1 MTTGLKPE
9 QTPRYGSLVIEKTLT
24 SYNAT
29 LGDAVFV
36 FRVEG
41 TRDHT
46 QVISDVVSLNFDG
59 TGTKRVEITGIPAGT
74 AVTVTEIYGGSNYDV
89 TSSGTQT
96 AVIPADGEEGAPA
109 TVSFTN
115 EYNGGMN
122 PGSGIV
128 NHFEYTDGVWD
139 WEQQTDSSQGLNLQP
154 QTDDAS
160 GEQEAAEPDGQEAQ
174 Q

>member
-1 MTTGLKPE
+1 M
-9 QTPRYGSLVIEKTLT
+9 
-24 SYNAT
+24 
-29 LGDAVFV
+29 
-36 FRVEG
+36 
-41 TRDHT
+41 
-46 QVISDVVSLNFDG
+46 
-59 TGTKRVEITGIPAGT
+59 
-74 AVTVTEIYGGSNYDV
+74 TEIYGGSNYDV

-96 AVIPADGEEGAPA
+96 AVIVADGEEGAPA

-115 EYNGGMN
+115 EYNGGRN